1 MLLFLL
7 ACGGGS
13 STKDT
18 MGVDTSPADTGD
30 TGGGGGDGDTV
41 EGTTGDST
49 DTATPEDTS
58 TLDADKGRIE
68 IENNTTAQSIYVIWV
83 CDRDTDVCR
92 QISGGS
98 SPILDPG
105 EWWIDDLEPANYQFT
120 VQDDGTACTSK
131 PLIVSVG
138 EVSTWQVYA
147 MNGIW
152 NAEAYSCGG

>member
-1 MLLFLL
+1 MLLLLL
-7 ACGGGS
+7 ACTGGS

-18 MGVDTSPADTGD
+18 TPIDSDVVDTGETGE
-30 TGGGGGDGDTV
+30 GPGDSDSV

-49 DTATPEDTS
+49 DTSSAVDTS
-58 TLDADKGRIE
+58 TLDEGKGRIE
-68 IENNTTAQSIYVIWV
+68 IENNTSDQAIYVIWV
-83 CDRDTDVCR
+83 CDRDTDACR
-92 QISGGS
+92 QISGGA

-105 EWWIDDLEPANYQFT
+105 EWWIDDLDPASYQFT
-120 VQDDGTACTSK
+120 VQDDTTACTSK
-131 PLIVSVG
+131 PLIVTEG